1 MKTTG
6 KIKMLTTI
14 FLIAIIGV
22 TFCSCSSNDDDDDT
36 KDKVSIVGTWRQD
49 WGDDKNCEYT
59 AYSFFNDGT
68 GLSFDKGNGAERFNY
83 EYNNN
88 TVNIKYNEEYYD
100 YTEKLEIANLNN
112 KSISIDGETY
122 YKTELTYDML
132 ILGEWYLVFTE

>member
-6 KIKMLTTI
+6 KIKMLTKI

-59 AYSFFNDGT
+59 AYSFLMT
-68 GLSFDKGNGAERFNY
+68 EP
-83 EYNNN
+83 
-88 TVNIKYNEEYYD
+88 D
-100 YTEKLEIANLNN
+100 YH
-112 KSISIDGETY
+112 
-122 YKTELTYDML
+122 
-132 ILGEWYLVFTE
+132 